1 MSVQNRIALV
11 TGSGSGSGLGETI
24 AMMLSQNGARV
35 VVNDLEQAKVDKVVE
50 KIKSAGGEA
59 MGVAAD
65 ISKKDQVQGLVQ
77 QIVKQYEAIDIL
89 VNNASIAR
97 DNDLLKITE
106 EDWDIV
112 LNVNLKGP
120 FLLSQAVVPYMKE
133 LKFGRIINIASRDYL
148 GWPTQANY
156 ASSKG
161 GLVSLSRTLALEL
174 AKHQITVN
182 CIAPGLIKTPLYDA
196 LPEDIKENLMQL
208 QPSRDI
214 GKPEDIGY
222 GVLFFADDE
231 ADYLTGQTIFIC
243 GGKSVLS
250 SLSV

>member
-1 MSVQNRIALV
+1 MGVQNRVALV
-11 TGSGSGSGLGETI
+11 TGSGSGLGETTV
-24 AMMLSQNGARV
+24 MMLAQNGAKV
-35 VVNDLEQAKVDKVVE
+35 VVNDVDQAKVDKVVE

-59 MGVAAD
+59 LGVAAD
-65 ISKKDQVQGLVQ
+65 ISKKDQVQDLVQ
-77 QIVKQYEAIDIL
+77 QIEKRFGPVDIL
-89 VNNASIAR
+89 VNNAGIAR
-97 DNDLLKITE
+97 DKGLLKITE

-120 FLLSQAVVPYMKE
+120 FLLSQAVVPNMKE
-133 LKFGRIINIASRDYL
+133 RKFGRIVNISSRAYL

-182 CIAPGLIKTPLYDA
+182 CIAPGLIQTPLYDA
-196 LPEDIKENLMQL
+196 LPDNIKANLMKS
-208 QPSRDI
+208 QPTKTI

-231 ADYLTGQTIFIC
+231 ADYVTGQTIFIC